1 MLFDAAS
8 RLFVSLQ
15 YVPISDDASST
26 QLTDQLLRHK
36 LYYVVMSLARFNLF
50 AESYMYLLFRAP
62 SGFYRNLELTGVAF
76 FWLWFGKGVLGSIP
90 DLGTRIGFLLLCF
103 VVTSPLHVQVSAF

>member
-1 MLFDAAS
+1 
-8 RLFVSLQ
+8 
-15 YVPISDDASST
+15 
-26 QLTDQLLRHK
+26 
-36 LYYVVMSLARFNLF
+36 MSLARFNLF

-90 DLGTRIGFLLLCF
+90 DFGTRIGFLLLSF
-103 VVTSPLHVQVSAF
+103 IVTSPLHVQVSDLTVTEIMHC